1 MNAGAA
7 GTAAAPRA
15 GGVEARSGAGGT
27 QPHDSARAGSA
38 RGGRSGAARAD
49 GGPRQSAAALRRLE
63 RRGAW
68 RSTLCVAAALGAALF
83 ALSPLLQ
90 GVGWWFAVMAMVTV
104 LLGGMAVI
112 RGRGAPELVVVLS
125 AALGWA
131 VLVVLL
137 YAPGSLWIVFP
148 TVGTLS
154 DLGADLDA
162 ARISIAVQE
171 APAVADG
178 AITQLLVMSV
188 GLIAVVSDELATG
201 LRTPVLSGVGPIAV
215 LSIAP
220 LVRRDDPNLVVY
232 VCTAV
237 AWLGV
242 LWFSSRIGRVPE
254 AEASV
259 SAPARGRP
267 LPTRAGR
274 NGLAA
279 TGLGA
284 AAIATMLVVPAVTPG
299 LTADSFTEPGGNLLP
314 SVYSTGVDPSIQLG
328 RDLRRSEPVLSLS
341 YSTDSEEG
349 LYLRMLTL
357 GDFSTG
363 AWEPE
368 QPYSANGYSP
378 GQPFGSPPG
387 LAADVPVVETSTSVS
402 IAALRSDWLPL
413 PYPTQR
419 VDGLDDG
426 WLLTPSTFTMTDLRG
441 DTRGLAYEVTSLT
454 PQPSAEQLAAA
465 GSVVPDPLLDYLQL
479 PGGLPPVIAD
489 TAAAVTAGAT
499 TGYERAVALQEY
511 FRSDQFSYSLQTP
524 VEGGFDGDTADAI
537 AVFLD
542 VKSGYCVHYSAA
554 MAVMARTLG
563 IPSRIAVGYAP
574 GQSPDST
581 AAGGA
586 VYEVYTDQLHA
597 WPELYFEGV
606 GWLPFEPTPGL
617 DFTPPDY
624 SLPDYAQQSSTSD
637 TAAPAPSSTSTSA
650 AERPDDALDV
660 GAGQSPEQL
669 ALGQLRGWAG
679 FIGIVAA
686 VAVVVL
692 TPWAIRRLRRR
703 NRFARLLHHPLPG
716 TLAWAEW
723 EDTLDDHRVQRSQG
737 DTVHDL
743 ERRLLD
749 ELPLDDEAEAA
760 LGRLRRAVER
770 EQYGVPGG
778 VGADA
783 RGEIESDLRRLL
795 TAIDAGEERGARY
808 RARFLPVSLLRRR
821 RSAAPAG
828 AFAP

>member
-1 MNAGAA
+1 MAA
-7 GTAAAPRA
+7 GI
-15 GGVEARSGAGGT
+15 
-27 QPHDSARAGSA
+27 
-38 RGGRSGAARAD
+38 
-49 GGPRQSAAALRRLE
+49 
-63 RRGAW
+63 
-68 RSTLCVAAALGAALF
+68 GAALF
-83 ALSPLLQ
+83 SLSPLLQ
-90 GVGWWFAVMAMVTV
+90 GIGWWFAVMAMVTV

-125 AALGWA
+125 AAVGWA

-137 YAPGSLWIVFP
+137 YAPGSLWFVFP
-148 TVGTLS
+148 TVGTLT

-162 ARISIAVQE
+162 ARVSIAVQE

-188 GLIAVVSDELATG
+188 GLIAVVSDELASG
-201 LRTPVLSGVGPIAV
+201 LRTPVLSGVGPVAI

-242 LWFSSRIGRVPE
+242 LWFGSRIGRGQE
-254 AEASV
+254 YGASSPPGGV
-259 SAPARGRP
+259 SARANPT
-267 LPTRAGR
+267 LTRAGR

-284 AAIATMLVVPAVTPG
+284 AAIATMIVVPTVTPG

-314 SVYSTGVDPSIQLG
+314 SVYSTGIDPSIQLG
-328 RDLRRSEPVLSLS
+328 RDLRRSEPVLSLT

-368 QPYSANGYSP
+368 QPYSANGYTDGES
-378 GQPFGSPPG
+378 FGSPPG
-387 LAADVPVVETSTSVS
+387 LAADVPVAETTTSVT

-413 PYPTQR
+413 PYPTQQ

-441 DTRGLAYEVTSLT
+441 DTRGLAYQVTSLS
-454 PQPSAEQLAAA
+454 PQPTAEQLAVA
-465 GSVVPDPLLDYLQL
+465 GSVIPDPLLDYLAL

-489 TAAAVTAGAT
+489 TAAAVTAGAS

-637 TAAPAPSSTSTSA
+637 TSAPAPSSTSTSA

-660 GAGQSPEQL
+660 GAVQSPEQL
-669 ALGQLRGWAG
+669 ALGQLRGWAS
-679 FIGIVAA
+679 FVGIVAA
-686 VAVVVL
+686 VALVVL

-749 ELPLDDEAEAA
+749 ELPLDSEAEEA

-770 EQYGVPGG
+770 EQYGVPDG
-778 VGADA
+778 VDADA
-783 RGEIESDLRRLL
+783 RGAIESDLRRLL

-808 RARFLPVSLLRRR
+808 RARFVPVSLLRRR
-821 RSAAPAG
+821 RSTPAAG